1 MARAFVRLTVT
12 AAALA
17 FTPAAAAETSA
28 AVAPTTTA
36 QGLDFQTL
44 VDLGDA
50 ARAQGK
56 SEAARRAYLHA
67 LTLRPNEPTVLG
79 RLGLT
84 AAELGQWVRAV
95 ELLHD
100 AIEGNGGDSDAER
113 ETFGKMFTRAR
124 NEIGLVRVKLNVVG
138 AVVRIDAERLTGTGA
153 GFVAYLEPGRHV
165 LRVEAPGFA
174 PYVQAFMV
182 TKGGTLPLDI
192 EMQRVPEPS
201 PDPAPSAAPAREPVG
216 PSPSH
221 SPRFLVGLG
230 ASLAGGFAPGSALG
244 PVGLFEVR
252 WPVGSI
258 GLSVG
263 LDARGVMGLGR
274 LELAPNS
281 ALWSVSATLPVCVH
295 AHRVFLCGLGQI
307 EAVITPGVTDT
318 VRPLAGGGAR
328 VGTEFVWGAFGVRAW
343 GDVVVRPSP
352 PDYSLGGVEVWRGSP
367 IAGAL
372 SIAGVLT
379 L

>member
-28 AVAPTTTA
+28 AIATTTTA
-36 QGLDFQTL
+36 QGLDFRTL

-124 NEIGLVRVKLNVVG
+124 NEIGLVRVTLNVVG
-138 AVVRIDAERLTGTGA
+138 PVVHIDAERLTGTGA
-153 GFVAYLEPGRHV
+153 GFVAYLEPGRHE
-165 LRVEAPGFA
+165 LRAEAPGFV
-174 PYVQAFMV
+174 PYVQGFTV
-182 TKGGTLPLDI
+182 TKGGTLPLQI
-192 EMQRVPEPS
+192 EMQRAPDPP

-216 PSPSH
+216 PSASH
-221 SPRFLVGLG
+221 SPRFVVGLG
-230 ASLAGGFAPGSALG
+230 ASLAGGFAPGAALG

-252 WPVGSI
+252 WPVSTV

-263 LDARGVMGLGR
+263 LDARGVRGLGR
-274 LELAPNS
+274 LELAPDS
-281 ALWSVSATLPVCVH
+281 TLWSVSATLPVCVH
-295 AHRVFLCGLGQI
+295 AHRAFLCGLGQI
-307 EAVITPGVTDT
+307 EAVITPGITDT
-318 VRPLAGGGAR
+318 VRPVVGAGAR
-328 VGTEFVWGAFGVRAW
+328 LGVDLFWGSFGVRAW
-343 GDVVVRPSP
+343 GEGVLRPVP
-352 PDYSLGGVEVWRGSP
+352 PGYSLGGFVVWRGSELG
-367 IAGAL
+367 GAL
-372 SIAGVLT
+372 SLAGVMIF
-379 L
+379 